1 MILFADRGCPY
12 AHRVLALF
20 DHLEYPFELR
30 ESMLGEKPVGIEQ
43 YSSNGVIPLLVHDD
57 LALRESR
64 VMLEHLAEH
73 YAFTAA
79 YPRDLGTR
87 SLHRQAMAVVDNFF
101 APLLF
106 AQTYIHVDTLHLEEA
121 LSVLEEAVVTVKPQP
136 HLLAMHVAPIWLRF
150 QIWHPGH
157 VVTHAIE
164 ARPALVH
171 WLDAAVQLDCLQR
184 TAPDPITH
192 IQDLE
197 RARQLGIL
205 PD

>member
-1 MILFADRGCPY
+1 MILFADRGCPF

-20 DHLEYPFELR
+20 DHLGCPVELR
-30 ESMLGEKPVGIEQ
+30 ESVVGEKPGGIEH

-57 LALRESR
+57 LVLRESR
-64 VMLEHLAEH
+64 VMLEHVAEH
-73 YAFTAA
+73 YAFEAA
-79 YPRDLGTR
+79 YPTDLGTR

-106 AQTYIHVDTLHLEEA
+106 AQTDIHVDDLHLKEA
-121 LSVLEEAVVTVKPQP
+121 LYVLEKAVVTVKPRP

-150 QIWHPGH
+150 QLWHPDH
-157 VVTHAIE
+157 AVTHAIKI
-164 ARPALVH
+164 RPALSH
-171 WLDAAVQLDCLQR
+171 WLDATVQLDCLQC
-184 TAPDPITH
+184 TAPDPSTH
-192 IQDLE
+192 KQDLE